1 MNIVNYLLVFIA
13 VTTIGMLYDR
23 YNKKFYPDEELDKY
37 NLVRKYLLNESESM
51 TSKPFIWLHSKH
63 VINSRNWASFNG
75 RSSRDLNQPYKDLC
89 VESVIKNCG
98 ENFKICLIDDSSFE
112 RLLPDWTISMDG
124 LSEPIKDRVR
134 VLAISKLLYLY
145 GGVLMPNST
154 VMMKDM
160 KSLYD
165 NELSNKGLF
174 VGELLNKSGSNKIT
188 RFFPSYKFMG
198 CHKNSLVMKELIE
211 YLEILISKDNTD
223 MPNFDATINRYLFKL
238 INDNKC
244 SLINGKK
251 LGVKDNKNNVILIDN
266 WLENTNLDIC
276 LDSLLCVVL
285 PDEEILSRTKYQWF
299 ARLNK
304 KQVLK
309 ANTMASKYI
318 LISHNK

>member
-23 YNKKFYPDEELDKY
+23 YSKKFYPDEELDKY

-51 TSKPFIWLHSKH
+51 TGKPFIWLHSKH
-63 VINSRNWASFNG
+63 VINSRNWSSFNE
-75 RSSRDLNQPYKDLC
+75 RNSKNLNQPYKDLC

-98 ENFKICLIDDSSFE
+98 NSFKICLVDDSSFE
-112 RLLPDWTISMDG
+112 RLLPEWSICMDG

-134 VLAISKLLYLY
+134 TLALSKLLYTY
-145 GGVLMPNST
+145 GGILIPNST
-154 VMMKDM
+154 IMMKDM

-165 NELSNKGLF
+165 TKLLENDLF
-174 VGELLNKSGSNKIT
+174 VGELLNKGDSNEIT
-188 RFFPSYKFMG
+188 RFFPSFKLMG
-198 CHKNSLVMKELIE
+198 CHKNSVVMKDLIE

-223 MPNFDATINRYLFKL
+223 MPNFQSTINRYLFKL

-244 SLINGKK
+244 SLIDGKK
-251 LGVKDNKNNVILIDN
+251 LGAKDNKNNVVLVDN

-276 LDSLLCVVL
+276 LDSLVCAVL

-299 ARLNK
+299 ARLDK
-304 KQVLK
+304 RQVLE
-309 ANTMASKYI
+309 ANTQASKYI
-318 LISHNK
+318 LISHSK